1 MDRRNFFK
9 KSILAGV
16 AAGAAMTLGNFSK
29 VVAGKI
35 PPPNSNPG
43 SNPGSQGPY
52 DLVAVKDG
60 EPVQMFDKA
69 IESLGG
75 MKNFVK
81 KNQTVVVKPNIGWDT
96 SPERG
101 ANTNPDLIRHIIQQC
116 YSAGAKT
123 VYVFDNTCDNWSKCY
138 ENSGIQKAVRD
149 AGGKLVP
156 ANSECNYQQVE
167 IKNGKKLKQT
177 KVHELILSSDVF
189 INVPVLKCHGST
201 VITAAMKNHMG
212 IVWDRGYWHRN
223 DLNQCIADFAAY
235 RKPDLNVI
243 DAYRVMTKR
252 GPRGVSE
259 DDVVLMKSLLLSRD
273 IVAADAAAA
282 KLFGTEP
289 EKVTYI
295 KLAHDA
301 GLGSM
306 DLTKLSINRIK
317 M

>member
-1 MDRRNFFK
+1 MDRRDFFK
-9 KSILAGV
+9 KSLLAGI
-16 AAGAAMTLGNFSK
+16 AAGAAVTVGDFSK
-29 VVAGKI
+29 VFAGKVPS
-35 PPPNSNPG
+35 PPSG
-43 SNPGSQGPY
+43 GTVPY

-75 MKNFVK
+75 MKSFVK

-101 ANTNPDLIRHIIQQC
+101 ANTNPDLVKRIIQQC

-123 VYVFDNTCDNWSKCY
+123 VYVFDNTCDNWNKCY

-156 ANSECNYQQVE
+156 ANSESNYHEVDV
-167 IKNGKKLKQT
+167 KNGKKLQKA

-189 INVPVLKCHGST
+189 INVPVLKSHGSA

-212 IVWDRGYWHRN
+212 IVWDRGFWHRN
-223 DLNQCIADFAAY
+223 NLNQCIADFASY
-235 RKPDLNVI
+235 RKPDLNVV

-259 DDVVLMKSLLLSRD
+259 EDVVIMK
-273 IVAADAAAA
+273 
-282 KLFGTEP
+282 
-289 EKVTYI
+289 
-295 KLAHDA
+295 
-301 GLGSM
+301 
-306 DLTKLSINRIK
+306 
-317 M
+317 

>member
-1 MDRRNFFK
+1 MDRREFFK
-9 KSILAGV
+9 KSLLTGV
-16 AAGAAMTLGNFSK
+16 AAGAAMTFGDFRK
-29 VVAGKI
+29 VFAGKV
-35 PPPNSNPG
+35 PPSGAP
-43 SNPGSQGPY
+43 GPY

-101 ANTNPDLIRHIIQQC
+101 ANTNPDLVKRIIEQC
-116 YSAGAKT
+116 FSAGAKT
-123 VYVFDNTCDNWSKCY
+123 VYVFDNTCDNWNKCY

-156 ANSECNYQQVE
+156 GNSESNYQQVDV
-167 IKNGKKLKQT
+167 KGGKKLTKA

-189 INVPVLKCHGST
+189 INVPVLKSHGSS
-201 VITAAMKNHMG
+201 VITSAMKNHMG

-223 DLNQCIADFAAY
+223 NLNQCIADFAAY
-235 RKPDLNVI
+235 RKPDLNVV

-259 DDVVLMKSLLLSRD
+259 EDVVLMKSLLVSRD
-273 IVAADAAAA
+273 IVAVDAAAA
-282 KLFGTEP
+282 KLFGADPT
-289 EKVTYI
+289 TIAYI
-295 KLAHDA
+295 KLAHEA
-301 GLGSM
+301 GLGAI